1 VRISNLLSR
10 LVTAGAIVPILAW
23 VLFFGPAWAWWVLVA
38 SAVVVSAME
47 LFSMTDTGDP
57 VAQAIHVAT
66 TLGVSIVVY
75 VHSTDPVALLT
86 VLLAVPLA
94 GMLVPLWR
102 LGDIKTAGLRQMAGI
117 GGPLYIGVALTTVAM
132 LRHDMGSDGAG
143 YVAMTLTFAWLGDT
157 GAYFSG
163 RYLGRAKL
171 YPEISPG
178 KTRAGFLGAMGGA
191 SVGALLAH
199 FWYLPSIPL
208 IDALGLAVV
217 GGGMGQLGDLA
228 ESLLK
233 RSSGM
238 KDSGW
243 ILPGH
248 GGLLDRI
255 DALMIVSPIVYIY
268 TLWLVHRGG

>member
-1 VRISNLLSR
+1 V
-10 LVTAGAIVPILAW
+10 
-23 VLFFGPAWAWWVLVA
+23 F
-38 SAVVVSAME
+38 
-47 LFSMTDTGDP
+47 
-57 VAQAIHVAT
+57 
-66 TLGVSIVVY
+66 
-75 VHSTDPVALLT
+75 STDSVVLLT
-86 VLLAVPLA
+86 VLLAVPVA

-117 GGPLYIGVALTTVAM
+117 GGPLYIGVALTTVGM
-132 LRHDMGSDGAG
+132 LRRDLGDDGAG
-143 YVAMTLTFAWLGDT
+143 YVAMTLTFAWFGDT

-163 RYLGRAKL
+163 RYLGKAKL

-178 KTRAGFLGAMGGA
+178 KTRAGFLGALAGA
-191 SVGALLAH
+191 SAGAMLAH
-199 FWYLPSIPL
+199 VWYLPHIPL
-208 IDALGLAVV
+208 VDAVGLALVA
-217 GGGMGQLGDLA
+217 GGMGQLGDLA

-255 DALMIVSPIVYIY
+255 DALMIVSPIVYMY
-268 TLWLVHRGG
+268 TLWFARGAS

>member
-1 VRISNLLSR
+1 MRISNLLR
-10 LVTAGAIVPILAW
+10 RFTTAGLVVPVLAG
-23 VLFFGPAWAWWVLVA
+23 VLFLGPAWAWYGLVA
-38 SAVVVSAME
+38 VAVVICGME
-47 LFSMTDTGDP
+47 LFSMTHTGDP
-57 VAQAIHVAT
+57 VVQAVHVAT
-66 TLGVSIVVY
+66 TLGVSLVTY
-75 VHSTDPVALLT
+75 LFSRDPVVLLT
-86 VLLAVPLA
+86 VLVAVPVA

-117 GGPLYIGVALTTVAM
+117 GGPLYVGVALTTIAM
-132 LRHDMGSDGAG
+132 LRRDLGDDGAG

-163 RYLGRAKL
+163 RYLGKAKL
-171 YPEISPG
+171 YPEISPR
-178 KTRAGFLGAMGGA
+178 KTRAGFTGALAGA
-191 SVGALLAH
+191 SIGALVAH

-208 IDALGLAVV
+208 LHALGLAVI

-248 GGLLDRI
+248 GGLLDRV
-255 DALMIVSPIVYIY
+255 DALMIVSPIVYVY
-268 TLWLVHRGG
+268 TLWVARG